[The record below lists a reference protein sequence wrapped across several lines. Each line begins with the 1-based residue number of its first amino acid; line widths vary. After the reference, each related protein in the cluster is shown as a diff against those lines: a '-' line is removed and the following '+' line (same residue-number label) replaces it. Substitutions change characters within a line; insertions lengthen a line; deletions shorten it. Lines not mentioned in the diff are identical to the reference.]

1 MRRNG
6 MCPFCYIKQFFTPSS
21 PFIETYKLKRIDN
34 GAQKAP
40 IMGWSSWNTFRNNID
55 EKLIKD
61 TAEAVKKTGLLEA
74 GYRYINLDD
83 NWHSSLRDEN
93 GRLQGDLTRFPRGI
107 KPMIADLNKDGFR
120 VGLYSSNGTLTCE
133 DLPASL
139 HREKL
144 DARTIAEWGVE
155 YFKYDFCHH
164 EYMSKYAPLVYGIEI
179 AKPASSDATFYDCKK
194 SRVFGTAKFMR
205 DKKVPVGCHVSGL
218 DKNGGY
224 MEYDN
229 IYMEEEGY
237 YVLTV
242 CIRKKG
248 NKYAKVLAAHVNEED
263 FYVYDIP
270 CQNKPNF
277 TGRFQQVVHLKKGQ
291 NTIRLFNPVARRSDS
306 SFLQYYNMGKE
317 LAAAAKERQGEFRPI
332 VYSICEWGFNKPYKW
347 GSLAGNMWRTT
358 PDIRPWFWWIKIIY
372 EHTVKLYK
380 YALPGAWNDPDML
393 EVGNGK
399 LTENQNIA
407 HFSLWCM
414 MNAPL
419 VLGNDIRKIPDSV
432 LKIVTDKTMISINQD
447 ETYKP
452 CKRIIKGSV
461 DLLAKPLTNGR
472 VAVCLF
478 NKTKSKKS
486 ISASLEKIFDD
497 NYINLKRKESYSVN
511 EVWSGEKYDFTDKIA
526 VTVPAESVKV
536 FILE

>member
-1 MRRNG
+1 

-93 GRLQGDLTRFPRGI
+93 GKLQGDLTRFPRGI
-107 KPMIADLNKDGFR
+107 KPMIEDLNKDGFR
-120 VGLYSSNGTLTCE
+120 VGVYSSNGTLTCE

-179 AKPASSDATFYDCKK
+179 AKPASSDAVFYDCKK
-194 SRVFGTAKFMR
+194 ARVFGTAKFMR

-229 IYMEEEGY
+229 IYAEEEGD

-248 NKYAKVLAAHVNEED
+248 NKYAKVLAAHINEED

-291 NTIRLFNPVARRSDS
+291 NTIRLFNPVARKSDS

-332 VYSICEWGFNKPYKW
+332 VYSICEWGLNKPYKW

-358 PDIRPWFWWIKIIY
+358 PDIRPWFWWIKTIY

-380 YALPGAWNDPDML
+380 HALPGAWNDPDML

-399 LTENQNIA
+399 LTKNQNIA

-432 LKIVTDKTMISINQD
+432 LKIVTNKTMIAIDQD
-447 ETYKP
+447 EEYKP
-452 CKRIIKGSV
+452 CKRIVKGSI

-486 ISASLEKIFDD
+486 LSAPLKNIFDD
-497 NYINLKRKESYSVN
+497 EYINLKRKESYSVN
-511 EVWSGEKYDFTDKIA
+511 EVWSGEKYDFADKIT

-536 FILE
+536 IILE

>member
-6 MCPFCYIKQFFTPSS
+6 MCPFCYIKQFFTPAS
-21 PFIETYKLKRIDN
+21 PFIETYKLKPIDN

-61 TAEAVKKTGLLEA
+61 TAAAMKSSGLLDA

-93 GRLQGDLTRFPRGI
+93 GRLQGDLCRFPRGI
-107 KPMIADLNKDGFR
+107 APMIADLNKEGFR

-139 HREKL
+139 HRERL
-144 DARTIAEWGVE
+144 DARTIADWGVE

-179 AKPASSDATFYDCKK
+179 ASQGSSNGVFFDCKK
-194 SRVFGTAKFMR
+194 ARVFGTAKFMT
-205 DKKVPVGCHVSGL
+205 DKMVPTGCHVSGL

-229 IYMEEEGY
+229 IFMEEEGD

-248 NKYAKVLAAHVNEED
+248 NKYSKVLAAHLNEED
-263 FYVYDIP
+263 IYIYDIP
-270 CQNKPNF
+270 CQNKPNY

-317 LAAAAKERQGEFRPI
+317 LADAARQREGEFRPI

-347 GSLAGNMWRTT
+347 GRLAGNMWRTT
-358 PDIRPWFWWIKIIY
+358 PDIRPWFWWIKTIY
-372 EHTVKLYK
+372 SHTVKLYDF
-380 YALPGAWNDPDML
+380 ARPGAWNDPDML
-393 EVGNGK
+393 EVGNGS

-407 HFSLWCM
+407 HFTLWCM
-414 MNAPL
+414 LNAPL

-432 LKIVTDKTMISINQD
+432 LKIVTNSKLIAINQD
-447 ETYKP
+447 SAYKP
-452 CKRIIKGSV
+452 CKRIVKGNV
-461 DLLAKPLTNGR
+461 DVLAKPLSEGR

-478 NKTKSKKS
+478 NKTKSAKS
-486 ISASLEKIFDD
+486 VRLPLQKIFADE
-497 NYINLKRKESYSVN
+497 YIGIKGKDSYTTT
-511 EVWSGEKYDFTDKIA
+511 EIWSEEQLTLRNNSSIKLNG
-526 VTVPAESVKV
+526 ESVKV